1 MEPVIDANVVIHGR
15 NRQDFRKVYTVP
27 EVFEEM
33 KSGMAKRRVDNLEIQ
48 AEEPSQESLK
58 KVREKSYEINSPTSE
73 TDEKLV
79 ALAETLGRTLVSDDK
94 AVQNLAKHLDIDF
107 EGYME
112 DEIEKTLEW
121 EFVCENCGTEVS
133 SPPCPSCGHR
143 KVRRRSS

>member
-33 KSGMAKRRVDNLEIQ
+33 KSDMAKRRVDNLEIQ
-48 AEEPSQESLK
+48 VEEPGSESLE
-58 KVREKSYEINSPTSE
+58 KVMEKSRDINSPTSE

-79 ALAETLGRTLVSDDK
+79 ALADTLGRTLVSDDK
-94 AVQNLAKHLDIDF
+94 AVQNLAKHLDIGF

-112 DEIEKTLEW
+112 DKIEETLEW
-121 EFVCENCGTEVS
+121 ELVCENCGSKVS
-133 SPPCPSCGHR
+133 SPPCPNCGHQ
-143 KVRRRSS
+143 KVRRRSF